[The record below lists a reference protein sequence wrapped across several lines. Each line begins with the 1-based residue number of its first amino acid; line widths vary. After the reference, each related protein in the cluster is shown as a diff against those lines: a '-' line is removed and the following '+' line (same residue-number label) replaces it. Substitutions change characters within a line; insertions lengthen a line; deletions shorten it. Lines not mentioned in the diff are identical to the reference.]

1 MQGKFW
7 FSLRYFSDFSWRGAG
22 FVVSVAATQKPAMM
36 TAAPPNALRVLLVD
50 DHPFVRQG
58 ISASLS
64 DVPDIELLGEA
75 DSCDAAMALVA
86 REVPDVVVTDLSL
99 PDKSGL
105 ELVRAL
111 VTDHPGLPIL
121 VLSMHEEDIYAERCL
136 RAGAKGYLMKS
147 HGPDS
152 LISAIRTVAK
162 GRVYVSPELAQKL
175 VSILTSPSQVNPQR
189 EGLLKE
195 LSDREF
201 EVFDLVGRGKTAK
214 EIASQ
219 LGLSSKTVDV
229 HRARIRGKLGLQ
241 STTDLTHYA
250 VRWVKSQEG
259 VDEI

>member
-1 MQGKFW
+1 MI
-7 FSLRYFSDFSWRGAG
+7 A
-22 FVVSVAATQKPAMM
+22 
-36 TAAPPNALRVLLVD
+36 AAPSKCLRVLLVD

-58 ISASLS
+58 IASSLE
-64 DVPDIELLGEA
+64 DIPDIELLGEA
-75 DSCDAAMALVA
+75 DSCDAAMDLVT
-86 REVPDVVVTDLSL
+86 RERPDVVVTDLSL

-111 VTDHPGLPIL
+111 LVEHPTLPIL

-147 HGPDS
+147 HGPES
-152 LISAIRTVAK
+152 LITAIRTVAR
-162 GRVYVSPELAQKL
+162 GRVYVSPELAQRL
-175 VSILTSPSQVNPQR
+175 VSILTSPTPVHPQR

-201 EVFDLVGRGKTAK
+201 EVFDLVGRGRTAK

-229 HRARIRGKLGLQ
+229 HRARIRGKLGLH

-250 VRWVKSQEG
+250 VRWVQSQEG
-259 VDEI
+259 VDVL

>member
-1 MQGKFW
+1 MIVIN
-7 FSLRYFSDFSWRGAG
+7 RIP
-22 FVVSVAATQKPAMM
+22 TAMM
-36 TAAPPNALRVLLVD
+36 TAAPTRSLRVLLVD

-58 ISASLS
+58 IASSLE

-75 DSCDAAMALVA
+75 DSCDSALDVVA

-111 VTDHPGLPIL
+111 VAEHPRLPIL

-147 HGPDS
+147 HGPES
-152 LISAIRTVAK
+152 LISAIRTVAR
-162 GRVYVSPELAQKL
+162 GRVYVSPELAQRL
-175 VSILTSPSQVNPQR
+175 VSILTSPVPTNPQR

-201 EVFDLVGRGKTAK
+201 EVFELVGRGRTAK

-229 HRARIRGKLGLQ
+229 HRARIRGKLGLH

-259 VDEI
+259 VDDI